1 MREQL
6 EKLNLKQIKTIIR
19 ANNLHTKIR
28 LGQKKADLINDVMKL
43 LTYDEGLKK
52 FKIKNPVVNTT
63 IPEPKTKSKP
73 KPKPKTPKPTPKPKP
88 KPKPKP
94 TPKPKEPIVPKS
106 EFKDFK
112 KIAEEVLKFS
122 RDEPVNFIC
131 YSGIANFVYLYIL
144 SKHKNDCVVSIISPP
159 KERLATQFVEK
170 DGSNLFTYNNAIG
183 VRPSQ
188 LRDKEDIKKLI
199 EKYFECAKRNKLLAV
214 PFNLP
219 GHQNML
225 IFNHKLNQLERY
237 EPHGIGTQGQEQ
249 KSLNKSLEKL
259 ANEIRNTPDTPN
271 TPKKFSKDFK
281 YRPSIHTCMKI
292 PPEFKKYVEI
302 QRKALE
308 NKQGLQSY
316 DGTEEQQKQ
325 QILTAG
331 RLVKDPGGFCCMW
344 SFLYMDYRLSNPTL
358 PENELGNEMVR
369 KFKDNPEELFRK
381 FIRGYTFEIM
391 KKLEKL
397 FGGEENLVALLR
409 DKGYNRPLMKK
420 FNEILQK
427 MWVDSH

>member
-19 ANNLHTKIR
+19 ANNLHTRIR

-43 LTYDEGLKK
+43 LTYDEDLKK
-52 FKIKNPVVNTT
+52 FKIKNPVVNTS
-63 IPEPKTKSKP
+63 I
-73 KPKPKTPKPTPKPKP
+73 PKPKTKTKP
-88 KPKPKP
+88 
-94 TPKPKEPIVPKS
+94 PKPKEPKVPKS

-131 YSGIANFVYLYIL
+131 YRGIGNFVYLYIL
-144 SKHKNDCVVSIISPP
+144 SKHKNDCVVSIITPP
-159 KERLATQFVEK
+159 KEKLPTQFVEK
-170 DGSNLFTYNNAIG
+170 DGSNLFTYTNAIG

-237 EPHGIGTQGQEQ
+237 EPHGIGTKGEEQ
-249 KSLNKSLEKL
+249 KSLDNLLEKL
-259 ANEIRNTPDTPN
+259 ADEIRNTPNTPK

-302 QRKALE
+302 QRRKALE
-308 NKQGLQSY
+308 NTEGLQSY
-316 DGTEEQQKQ
+316 DGTEEQEKQ
-325 QILTAG
+325 EILTAG
-331 RLVKDPGGFCCMW
+331 RLVKDSAGFCCMW

-397 FGGEENLVALLR
+397 FGGEEKLVALLQVE
-409 DKGYNRPLMKK
+409 GYGLNRPLMKK
-420 FNEILQK
+420 FAEILQK

>member
-19 ANNLHTKIR
+19 ANNLHTRIR

-52 FKIKNPVVNTT
+52 FKIKNPVVNTS

-73 KPKPKTPKPTPKPKP
+73 KPKTPKPK
-88 KPKPKP
+88 
-94 TPKPKEPIVPKS
+94 TKPKEPKIPKS
-106 EFKDFK
+106 EYKDFK

-131 YSGIANFVYLYIL
+131 YSGISNFVYLYIL

-159 KERLATQFVEK
+159 EEKLPTQFVEK
-170 DGSNLFTYNNAIG
+170 DGSNLFAFGNPIG
-183 VRPSQ
+183 VSESQ
-188 LRDKEDIKKLI
+188 LRDKEDSKKLI
-199 EKYFECAKRNKLLAV
+199 EKYFECAKKNKLLAV
-214 PFNLP
+214 PFSLP
-219 GHQNML
+219 SHKNML

-237 EPHGIGTQGQEQ
+237 EPHGKGTLDKEQ
-249 KSLNKSLEKL
+249 KSLNNTLEKL
-259 ANEIRNTPDTPN
+259 ANEIRNTPDTPK

-292 PPEFKKYVEI
+292 PPEFKKYVEV

-308 NKQGLQSY
+308 NTKGLQSY
-316 DGTEEQQKQ
+316 DATEEQEKQ
-325 QILTAG
+325 EILTAG

-358 PENELGNEMVR
+358 PENELGNEIVR

-397 FGGEENLVALLR
+397 FGGEENLVALIQ
-409 DKGYNRPLMKK
+409 DDYNSQLVKK
-420 FNEILQK
+420 FNEVLQK